1 MKLFTDFARSPFG
14 LLSLCAGMTLLNV
27 VAKADKALIVGVNEY
42 PKLSSAANLG
52 GCVNDAKN
60 ISETMKKQGFDVTL
74 ITNEDATKPKI
85 LAQLNRLK
93 SECKP
98 DERFVFYFAG
108 HGTVATDGN
117 SVLLPNDASEG
128 TEANDLTRD
137 ELYNAVMG
145 IPAKSHSL
153 LLDSCFSGG
162 LARAIGRKVKKTRFY
177 RRAKL
182 GLAPK
187 KRELQANKSDNNDH
201 IAPGASAC
209 YFTASLGNQTSG
221 EDDFEG
227 KRDGVFTHF
236 LLAKLAS
243 LSPGARWGEVQ
254 KDVTGQVADY
264 MEQTQTPKLS
274 PSSFSEQPVFGE
286 KGDSPAPPKPE
297 PPRRNIWDEFNEDN
311 TEPSALELLMSP
323 NKNLVKVK
331 EKFVFEAK
339 IGDSDG
345 YLVLLDRDVDGK
357 VYLLF
362 PKSGT
367 LEDAKVK
374 ANSTV
379 RLPAN
384 ASSKYD
390 ADTAGNERVKAI
402 LFTSEANAQAL
413 LTAFPKEGAELRK
426 MRRIQEVAVERKPFY
441 TSTLSFGVEN

>member
-1 MKLFTDFARSPFG
+1 MKTIFSFSSL
-14 LLSLCAGMTLLNV
+14 LCAMTALA
-27 VAKADKALIVGVNEY
+27 VAGNGARADKALIVGVNEY
-42 PKLSSAANLG
+42 PKLTSAANLG
-52 GCVNDAKN
+52 GCVNDAKS
-60 ISETMKKQGFDVTL
+60 IADAMKKQGFEVSL
-74 ITNEDATKPKI
+74 ITNEDATKSKI
-85 LAQLNRLK
+85 LGKLK
-93 SECKP
+93 SLQSDCKP
-98 DERFVFYFAG
+98 EERFVFYFAG

-137 ELYNAVMG
+137 ELYNAVTA

-187 KRELQANKSDNNDH
+187 KRELQANASDNNDH

-236 LLAKLAS
+236 LLAKLES
-243 LSPGARWGEVQ
+243 LSSATKWGEVQ

-274 PSSFSEQPVFGE
+274 PSSFTDQPVFGE
-286 KGDSPAPPKPE
+286 KDGGTPEPPKPE
-297 PPRRNIWDEFNEDN
+297 PAKRNVWDEFNEDK
-311 TEPSALELLMSP
+311 TDVSALELLMNP

-331 EKFVFEAK
+331 EQFVFQAK
-339 IGDSDG
+339 IGDADG

-362 PKSGT
+362 PRSGK
-367 LEDAKVK
+367 LEDAKVS

-384 ASSKYD
+384 SGAKYD
-390 ADTAGNERVKAI
+390 ADAPGNERVKAI

-413 LTAFPKEGAELRK
+413 LSVFPKEGVELRK

-441 TSTLSFGVEN
+441 TSTLSFGVEK